1 MSEDIKQMWDEK
13 YRESHE
19 AQGIAVEVLQE
30 NLHLLP
36 RQGRA
41 LELAC
46 GLGANALLLSAHG
59 LEAHAWDISAVAI
72 ERLNTLAHKR
82 GLHIHTKVHDVLLH
96 PPEPASFDVIVVS
109 YFLDRA
115 LIPHIVAA
123 LRANG
128 LLFYQTFTRTR
139 VSDAGPQNEDFRL
152 ANNEFLDLFADM
164 HIVLFREEGR
174 IGDLEHGLR
183 DEAYIIAQKKSGLI
197 A

>member
-152 ANNEFLDLFADM
+152 ANNEFLDLFAGM